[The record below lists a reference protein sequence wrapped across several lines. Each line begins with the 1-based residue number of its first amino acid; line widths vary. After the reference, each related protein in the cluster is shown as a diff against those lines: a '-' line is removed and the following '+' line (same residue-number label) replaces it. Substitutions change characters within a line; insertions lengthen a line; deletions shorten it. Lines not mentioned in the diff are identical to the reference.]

1 MLFVI
6 SLIPL
11 ALVLRGMKQG
21 YSFQKGKSKLN
32 HLLFIDN
39 LKLYGNSQN
48 EIDSLVRTV
57 EIVMK
62 DIGMTFCIDKCGF
75 LAMKRGKEVE
85 CDGIKLENGAEI
97 GQIGEERYSYL
108 GILEKED
115 MCQEEMK
122 ENIGKEYFKRLRAT
136 SKSKINAKH
145 VFQAINTRVVP
156 TAQYSAGII
165 EWKKEEVK
173 KMG

>member
-6 SLIPL
+6 SLTPL

-21 YSFQKGKSKLN
+21 YLFQKGKSKLN

-145 VFQAINTRVVP
+145 VFQAINTRWCQLLNIVL
-156 TAQYSAGII
+156 ALLNG
-165 EWKKEEVK
+165 KKRK
-173 KMG
+173 